1 MQGSVL
7 YNLGFATAICVACAI
22 VVSSS
27 AVSLR
32 ERQLVNQALDMQRNV
47 LVAAGLAAP
56 DEALEA
62 EEIAARF
69 TPIRQVVID
78 VASGAATDADPAT
91 FDPRAAA
98 ADPGTS
104 RTAPPNNAGLSRVA
118 DQALVYELLD
128 AGGALD
134 LVVLPVHGL
143 GLWGLLYGFVAL
155 DADLETIRGLTYYEH
170 KETPGLGGE
179 VDNPR
184 WKGLWN
190 GRKAFGPNGE
200 PAIEVARG
208 LAGPPADDPFRVDGL
223 AGATM
228 TSRGVTNML
237 RFWLDEEG
245 FGPYLDALR
254 SRGDA
259 RAATDDGRGRMTA
272 GGA

>member
-22 VVSSS
+22 AVSSS

-32 ERQLVNQALDMQRNV
+32 DRQLVNQALDMQRNV

-56 DEALEA
+56 DEALEQD
-62 EEIAARF
+62 EIEARF
-69 TPIRQVVID
+69 APIRQVVID
-78 VASGAATDADPAT
+78 IATGAATDVDPAT

-98 ADPGTS
+98 ADPATS
-104 RTAPPNNAGLSRVA
+104 RSAPPNNAGLNRVA
-118 DQALVYELLD
+118 EQALVYELRRVD
-128 AGGALD
+128 GALD

-184 WKGLWN
+184 WKRLWD
-190 GRKAFGPNGE
+190 GRRAFGPDGA
-200 PAIEVARG
+200 PVIEVIRG
-208 LAGPPADDPFRVDGL
+208 LAGPPADDPYRVDGL

-237 RFWLDEEG
+237 RFWLAGEG

-254 SRGDA
+254 ARGDA
-259 RAATDDGRGRMTA
+259 
-272 GGA
+272 

>member
-47 LVAAGLAAP
+47 LVAAGLAGA
-56 DEALEA
+56 DESLAS

-69 TPIRQVVID
+69 APIRQVVID
-78 VASGAATDADPAT
+78 LAAGVATDVDPAA
-91 FDPRAAA
+91 FDSRAAA

-104 RTAPPNNAGLSRVA
+104 RTAPPNNAGLRRVA
-118 DQALVYELLD
+118 EQALVYELRD
-128 AGGALD
+128 EDGTLD
-134 LVVLPVHGL
+134 LVVLPIHGL
-143 GLWGLLYGFVAL
+143 GLWGILYGFVAL

-184 WKGLWN
+184 WKSLWN
-190 GRKAFGPNGE
+190 GRKAFGPDGA
-200 PAIEVARG
+200 PAIAVARG

-237 RFWLDEEG
+237 RFWLAGEG

-254 SRGDA
+254 ARGEA
-259 RAATDDGRGRMTA
+259 
-272 GGA
+272 

>member
-32 ERQLVNQALDMQRNV
+32 ERQLVNRALDMQRNV
-47 LVAAGLAAP
+47 LVAAELAGSDESLAP
-56 DEALEA
+56 

-69 TPIRQVVID
+69 APIRQVVID
-78 VASGAATDADPAT
+78 LASGIATDVEPAT
-91 FDPRAAA
+91 FDSRAAA

-118 DQALVYELLD
+118 EQALVYELRD
-128 AGGALD
+128 AEGTLD
-134 LVVLPVHGL
+134 LVVLPIHGL
-143 GLWGLLYGFVAL
+143 GLWGILYGFVAL

-184 WKGLWN
+184 WKSLWN
-190 GRKAFGPNGE
+190 GRKAFGPDGA
-200 PAIEVARG
+200 PAIAVARG

-237 RFWLDEEG
+237 RFWLAGEG

-254 SRGDA
+254 ARGDA
-259 RAATDDGRGRMTA
+259 
-272 GGA
+272 

>member
-7 YNLGFATAICVACAI
+7 YNLGFAALVCVACAV

-27 AVSLR
+27 AVALR
-32 ERQLVNQALDMQRNV
+32 ERQAINQTLDMQRNV

-56 DEALEA
+56 DEALA
-62 EEIAARF
+62 PEEIEARF
-69 TPIRQVVID
+69 APIRQVVVD
-78 VASGAATDADPAT
+78 RESGAPADVDPAA

-98 ADPGTS
+98 ADPATS
-104 RTAPPNNAGLSRVA
+104 RAAPPNDAGLQRVA
-118 DQALVYELLD
+118 DQVLVYELRD
-128 AGGALD
+128 GGGALD

-143 GLWGLLYGFVAL
+143 GLWSILYGFVAL

-184 WKGLWN
+184 WKRLWN
-190 GRKAFGPNGE
+190 GRKAFGPDGA
-200 PAIEVARG
+200 PAIEVIRG

-228 TSRGVTNML
+228 TSRGVTRML
-237 RFWLDEEG
+237 RFWLDEQG
-245 FGPYLDALR
+245 FGPYLERLR
-254 SRGDA
+254 EADG
-259 RAATDDGRGRMTA
+259 RAAPPDRGRG
-272 GGA
+272 GAD